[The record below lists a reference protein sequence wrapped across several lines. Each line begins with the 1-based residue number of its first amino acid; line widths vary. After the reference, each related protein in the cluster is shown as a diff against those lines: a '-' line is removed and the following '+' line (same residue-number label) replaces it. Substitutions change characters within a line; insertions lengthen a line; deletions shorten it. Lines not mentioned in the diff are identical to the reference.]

1 MSVPRSVLHA
11 ALSAILLGTIVAPA
25 TAKAQGAETAADSS
39 IRSNAPTRERHY
51 WSRFAAGA
59 ASSLLLHEAGHVG
72 TALMLGARPSFGFD
86 RGRPTVF
93 SGISA
98 RNDPRKQFLFSSM
111 GLNLQALL
119 DEAIL
124 DAPHQRG
131 SAFERGVLAAGV
143 GTALFYVTIGRS
155 ASVSDIEFMS
165 RTSSLSKADLT
176 FIYGGVALLHAA
188 RIHRDGRYADFFL
201 RPAPAGQEGLRLGV
215 RVE

>member
-1 MSVPRSVLHA
+1 MPVPRSVLHA
-11 ALSAILLGTIVAPA
+11 ALSAILLGLLVSPPMAQ
-25 TAKAQGAETAADSS
+25 AQGAVTPADSV
-39 IRSNAPTRERHY
+39 IRLVVPTSERHY

-72 TALMLGARPSFGFD
+72 TALLLGARPSFGFD

-93 SGISA
+93 SGINS
-98 RNDPRKQFLFSSM
+98 RSDPRKQFLFSSM

-119 DEAIL
+119 DETIL

-143 GTALFYVTIGRS
+143 GTALFYVTIGRN

-188 RIHRDGRYADFFL
+188 RIHRDGRYANFFL

>member
-1 MSVPRSVLHA
+1 MFVPRSVLRA
-11 ALSAILLGTIVAPA
+11 ALSAILLGTILSPV
-25 TAKAQGAETAADSS
+25 TVLAQGATAPVDSV
-39 IRSNAPTRERHY
+39 IRTSTSRGERHY

-72 TALMLGARPSFGFD
+72 AALALGARPSFGFD

-93 SGISA
+93 SGINA
-98 RNDPRKQFLFSSM
+98 RSEPRKQFLFSSM
-111 GLNLQALL
+111 GLDLQALL

-124 DAPHQRG
+124 DAPHERG

-143 GTALFYVTIGRS
+143 GTALFYVTIGRN

-176 FIYGGVALLHAA
+176 LIYGGVALLHAA
-188 RIHRDGRYADFFL
+188 RIHHDGRYANFFL